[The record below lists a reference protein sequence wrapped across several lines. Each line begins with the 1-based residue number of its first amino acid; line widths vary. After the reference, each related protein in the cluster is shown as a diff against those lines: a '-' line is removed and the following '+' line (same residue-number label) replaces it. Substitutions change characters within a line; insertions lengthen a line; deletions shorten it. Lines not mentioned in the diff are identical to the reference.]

1 MRRVSQRKRK
11 AKPLMGNDSLA
22 PETRKLDRRVLK
34 TRKALFAAFDRL
46 VRTKDYDKITISE
59 LAREADIDR
68 KTFYLHYASIDAML
82 DDRVDAIVGKILD
95 AVECDMRSRVAKNRE
110 NSAGIEPDLQIFF
123 SVVSKAVKAYV
134 PMREHIFAA
143 MPAGVLAN
151 RLARPM
157 AKEIRRRGLARI
169 DADPDTVGICMSSL
183 VGAIIGIYSAWIE
196 GGLAVSEE
204 KVSAVASRM
213 IGAALREFSA

>member
-1 MRRVSQRKRK
+1 MEHEGVR
-11 AKPLMGNDSLA
+11 
-22 PETRKLDRRVLK
+22 ETKKLDRRILK

-46 VRTKDYDKITISE
+46 ICSKDYDKITISE

-82 DDRVDAIVGKILD
+82 DDRVDAIVGEILD
-95 AVECDMRSRVAKNRE
+95 AVECDMCARNCNDCRAQGEV
-110 NSAGIEPDLQIFF
+110 EPDLQVFF
-123 SVVSKAVKAYV
+123 MEVGKAVKAYV

-157 AKEIRRRGLARI
+157 TEQIKRRGLARL
-169 DADPDTVGICMSSL
+169 DVDPEVLDICTSSL
-183 VGAIIGIYSAWIE
+183 VGGVIGIYSAWIE
-196 GGLAVSEE
+196 GGLKVSEE
-204 KVSAVASRM
+204 KVSAVAGRM

>member
-1 MRRVSQRKRK
+1 
-11 AKPLMGNDSLA
+11 
-22 PETRKLDRRVLK
+22 
-34 TRKALFAAFDRL
+34 
-46 VRTKDYDKITISE
+46 
-59 LAREADIDR
+59 
-68 KTFYLHYASIDAML
+68 ML
-82 DDRVDAIVGKILD
+82 DDRVDAIVGEILD

-123 SVVSKAVKAYV
+123 SEVSKAVKAYV